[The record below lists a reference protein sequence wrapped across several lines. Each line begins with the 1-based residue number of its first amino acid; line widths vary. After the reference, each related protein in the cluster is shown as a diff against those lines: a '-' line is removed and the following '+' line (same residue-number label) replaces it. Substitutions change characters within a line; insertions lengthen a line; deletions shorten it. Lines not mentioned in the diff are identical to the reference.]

1 MKYIVYSILL
11 VGGGVGL
18 LLMKPDAMPL
28 PANTPSHTLGSQYSE
43 QGLSSRK
50 EIPTIRQNQNVTQ
63 SNNHIYSDAEKV
75 NVWITKVN
83 QWVADFPFPQET
95 THSIESANSS
105 DIQRALQTFRQQ
117 LLNEIVNNDKLSKED
132 KSRILWGVYA
142 NTTWVGQ
149 DNALKAIVQDYLA
162 SVAPFEVVNDI
173 RTTYQEWTS
182 NGNAYDGR
190 HDLLELADAIL
201 SVDEQTLNVQAK
213 QQYVES
219 IASTKTLLLD
229 QIRNTSS
236 NTEAQNLTGFAID
249 LYLTHASINDM
260 SEFVST
266 IQSLASTQP
275 DSALQLYH
283 SSWKNILSRPE
294 ISEQATQL
302 MLASPSPE
310 VNQSLAFLLKEDG
323 NIAIADINPA
333 TRSELLNY
341 FISQKSV
348 VVGTA
353 LEPDWKISLQRL
365 GGVK

>member
-1 MKYIVYSILL
+1 M
-11 VGGGVGL
+11 G
-18 LLMKPDAMPL
+18 
-28 PANTPSHTLGSQYSE
+28 
-43 QGLSSRK
+43 
-50 EIPTIRQNQNVTQ
+50 
-63 SNNHIYSDAEKV
+63 
-75 NVWITKVN
+75 
-83 QWVADFPFPQET
+83 
-95 THSIESANSS
+95 
-105 DIQRALQTFRQQ
+105 
-117 LLNEIVNNDKLSKED
+117 
-132 KSRILWGVYA
+132 
-142 NTTWVGQ
+142 
-149 DNALKAIVQDYLA
+149 
-162 SVAPFEVVNDI
+162 
-173 RTTYQEWTS
+173 
-182 NGNAYDGR
+182 
-190 HDLLELADAIL
+190 
-201 SVDEQTLNVQAK
+201 
-213 QQYVES
+213 
-219 IASTKTLLLD
+219 
-229 QIRNTSS
+229 
-236 NTEAQNLTGFAID
+236 
-249 LYLTHASINDM
+249 
-260 SEFVST
+260 EFVST